1 MQSASCM
8 TVYRRVDCKRP
19 GCPPDTF
26 TMPVMERSPIA
37 GNFFFLFF
45 CPFQQPF
52 NLRRSSVLSR
62 QPLLSAVVY
71 KNISPHPL
79 RLKSILFPICVILI
93 FFRHIFISLFFSLF
107 FSCNQYA
114 EKTPPPIIFAEF
126 FLYISLFIPKK
137 CNSLTKRLADF
148 RKSFSF
154 IQTLTSIN
162 SVPETIR
169 RSPKNAFT
177 ESFSPKTKYENA
189 TVTSMLSLSIGTTTL
204 ASPSCNAL

>member
-1 MQSASCM
+1 MNDNKLMNRAA
-8 TVYRRVDCKRP
+8 D
-19 GCPPDTF
+19 
-26 TMPVMERSPIA
+26 
-37 GNFFFLFF
+37 
-45 CPFQQPF
+45 
-52 NLRRSSVLSR
+52 
-62 QPLLSAVVY
+62 
-71 KNISPHPL
+71 
-79 RLKSILFPICVILI
+79 
-93 FFRHIFISLFFSLF
+93 
-107 FSCNQYA
+107 
-114 EKTPPPIIFAEF
+114 II
-126 FLYISLFIPKK
+126 
-137 CNSLTKRLADF
+137 ADF